1 MSQQSVDGGDRADDQ
16 DHGRDADQH
25 GVYEPSP
32 TDWVREQVEKIEAA
46 GDTGAVEVAD
56 RAVVML
62 TMRGAS
68 SGAIRKVPVMR
79 VERDGQF
86 VAVASKGGAPEHP
99 AWYWNLQKNPDIE
112 VMVGTESFPARAREL
127 EGKERFDWWVA
138 AVEDYPPYAEYQV
151 RTQRLIPLFL
161 LEPR

>member
-1 MSQQSVDGGDRADDQ
+1 MSTDRTDLNHPESYADYQ
-16 DHGRDADQH
+16 
-25 GVYEPSP
+25 PSP

-46 GDTGAVEVAD
+46 GDTSVVHVMD
-56 RAVVML
+56 RPVIML
-62 TMRGAS
+62 TMRGAT
-68 SGAIRKVPVMR
+68 SGAVRKVPVMR

-99 AWYWNLQKNPDIE
+99 AWYYNLKKNPDIE
-112 VMVGTESFPARAREL
+112 VMVGTETFPARAREL

>member
-1 MSQQSVDGGDRADDQ
+1 MSENQTGAKEHPGREAGD
-16 DHGRDADQH
+16 
-25 GVYEPSP
+25 YLPS
-32 TDWVREQVEKIEAA
+32 TSAWVRKQVEKIEAA
-46 GDTGAVEVAD
+46 GDTNAVSLAD
-56 RAVVML
+56 RPVILL

-68 SGAIRKVPVMR
+68 TGAVRKVPVMR

-99 AWYWNLQKNPDIE
+99 AWYHNLRQNPDIE
-112 VMVGTESFPARAREL
+112 VMVDRESFPARAREL
-127 EGKERFDWWVA
+127 DGKERFDWWVA

-161 LEPR
+161 LERR